1 MSTRCNI
8 IIKDRGDRR
17 IYLYHHHDG
26 YPEGVGS
33 DLKKYLSQFQDWQFR
48 QHGAWKF
55 ANDLVK
61 NKAGLDDDKYEVSMG
76 LHSDIDYCYVINCS
90 AGTLRCYSCRDLRY
104 NDNNGKYTWHK
115 VFLRENL
122 REIPDPK
129 PEEPQEEV
137 IVKRNDRFE
146 SALSETIATAIEQ
159 FNSQDGLS
167 LDKFVRQY
175 SPVLLDIAKGPFYIH
190 IKKQ

>member
-122 REIPDPK
+122 REIPDPE

-146 SALSETIATAIEQ
+146 AALSETIDHAIDR
-159 FNSQDGLS
+159 FNSQDGLE
-167 LDKFVRQY
+167 LDKFVKQY

>member
-8 IIKDRGDRR
+8 IIKDYHDR
-17 IYLYHHHDG
+17 IILYHHHDG
-26 YPEGVGS
+26 YPSGVGS
-33 DLKKYLSQFQDWQFR
+33 DLKKYLATFQDWQIR
-48 QHGAWKF
+48 QHGRWEI

-104 NDNNGKYTWHK
+104 NEDNGKYTWHK

-122 REIPDPK
+122 REIPDPE
-129 PEEPQEEV
+129 PEEPKEDIV
-137 IVKRNDRFE
+137 VKRNDKFE
-146 SALSETIATAIEQ
+146 EALSQTINMAIER
-159 FNSQDGLS
+159 FDSQDGIEI
-167 LDKFVRQY
+167 DKFVKRY
-175 SPVLLDIAKGPFYIH
+175 SPILLDIAKGLFYIH
-190 IKKQ
+190 IKQQ

>member
-8 IIKDRGDRR
+8 IIKDRWDRR

-33 DLKKYLSQFQDWQFR
+33 DLKKYLSQFKDWQFR

-90 AGTLRCYSCRDLRY
+90 AGTLRCYSCRELRY
-104 NDNNGKYTWHK
+104 NDNNGKYTWDK

-122 REIPDPK
+122 REIPDPE

-137 IVKRNDRFE
+137 IVKRNDKFE
-146 SALSETIATAIEQ
+146 SALLEVLDYAFKHLDLENTEIVEQ
-159 FNSQDGLS
+159 FAPS
-167 LDKFVRQY
+167 
-175 SPVLLDIAKGPFYIH
+175 LLDIAKGPFYIH
-190 IKKQ
+190 YKKQ

>member
-55 ANDLVK
+55 ANDLIK
-61 NKAGLDDDKYEVSMG
+61 NKAGLDDDEYEVSMG

-104 NDNNGKYTWHK
+104 NEDNGKYTWHK

-122 REIPDPK
+122 REIPDPE
-129 PEEPQEEV
+129 PEEPQEDV
-137 IVKRNDRFE
+137 IVKRNDKFE
-146 SALSETIATAIEQ
+146 AALSETIATAIEQ

-175 SPVLLDIAKGPFYIH
+175 SPVLLDIAKGPFYVH
-190 IKKQ
+190 VKKQ

>member
-8 IIKDRGDRR
+8 IIKDYHDRV
-17 IYLYHHHDG
+17 ILYHHHDG
-26 YPEGVGS
+26 YPSGVGS
-33 DLKKYLSQFQDWQFR
+33 DLKKYLATFQDWQIR
-48 QHGAWKF
+48 QHGRWKI

-61 NKAGLDDDKYEVSMG
+61 NKAGLDDDEYEISPR
-76 LHSDIDYCYVINCS
+76 LHSDIDYCYVINCVS
-90 AGTLRCYSCRDLRY
+90 GTLRCYTCRDLRY
-104 NDNNGKYTWHK
+104 NEDNGKYTWHE
-115 VFLRENL
+115 VFVRENL
-122 REIPDPK
+122 REIPDPE
-129 PEEPQEEV
+129 PEEPKEDI

-146 SALSETIATAIEQ
+146 GALSETIATAIEQ

-190 IKKQ
+190 IKQQ